1 MLAGVFER
9 SSMYVWIH
17 INPYKKG
24 RCLSPAI
31 SFQRVLVRRVR
42 HRPKPQPMGILLA
55 DASGFMEPLNRHA
68 KPKGGRPQPT
78 VTVRQHLESGR

>member
-1 MLAGVFER
+1 
-9 SSMYVWIH
+9 
-17 INPYKKG
+17 
-24 RCLSPAI
+24 
-31 SFQRVLVRRVR
+31 
-42 HRPKPQPMGILLA
+42 MGILLA